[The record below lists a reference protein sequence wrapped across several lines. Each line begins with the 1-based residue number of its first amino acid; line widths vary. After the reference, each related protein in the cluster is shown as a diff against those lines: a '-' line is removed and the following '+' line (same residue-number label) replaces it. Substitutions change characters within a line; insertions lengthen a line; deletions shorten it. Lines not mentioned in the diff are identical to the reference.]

1 MCLTFHSKNVSFKYI
16 ETCFGLF
23 LGAWIMAFEHEGILI
38 YKIVLHK
45 MRCGLLVL
53 SIRKTPI
60 RSPYK
65 RQARDTEYLF
75 LLDQSQKAFQRWP
88 NVERC
93 RTSTL
98 KWRWILIGFES
109 WMDVETWRFSTEK
122 FQMRRCFNVVIMT
135 FASTLKLWRCFNVE
149 TLNNVDI
156 WSADV
161 FNQIQHNFNVG
172 TTSYARAGMA
182 FYIWPYTNSISIWQQ
197 LI

>member
-1 MCLTFHSKNVSFKYI
+1 
-16 ETCFGLF
+16 
-23 LGAWIMAFEHEGILI
+23 MAFEHEGILI
-38 YKIVLHK
+38 YRIVLHK

-65 RQARDTEYLF
+65 RQARDTEDLF

-109 WMDVETWRFSTEK
+109 WMDVETWRCSTLK

-172 TTSYARAGMA
+172 TTSYACWDGFLYMTLYQFN
-182 FYIWPYTNSISIWQQ
+182 FYMTAINLDRLFAKHFLKLKKDRISVGS
-197 LI
+197 